1 MSGLR
6 QLALVAK
13 RELVERAR
21 SRAYL
26 ITTAVTVLI
35 VLGAVVAPTF
45 FDGRTEEAAV
55 GAVGESNDL
64 IIDTAV
70 GLANANDE
78 PGGDPSLEIEV
89 TSYDSREDGVDALLA
104 DDIDVLLIDGSE
116 LVVKDAASLSGSSLV
131 NRLQRAAATVEI
143 DRLVATEGDAAAD
156 VIAVLTSDPLEATTA
171 TGEGPQEEGRT
182 LVAYAGLMIL
192 YISILLYGTWILT
205 GVTEEKSNRVVE
217 VLLSAARPWQ
227 ILGGKV
233 LGIGLL
239 AIAQL
244 LLIAAIALVGINATG
259 GIELPDLGVGSL
271 VTLLVWF
278 VLGFALFAILFGA
291 AGSLVSRAE
300 DAQTVALPMSLA
312 AVAGFF
318 ASIMTLDDPTGP
330 VAQIGTFFPFTAP
343 FVVPVRAAL
352 DAIPAW
358 QYLTSVVIAVITV
371 VVLTRLAGRI
381 YRGALLK
388 TSKVGVREAWKAA
401 KG

>member
-1 MSGLR
+1 MNGLR
-6 QLALVAK
+6 TLTLVAK

-26 ITTAVTVLI
+26 ITTAVTVMI

-45 FDGRTEEAAV
+45 FDGRTEEAKV
-55 GAVGESNDL
+55 GSVGSGNEI

-78 PGGDPSLEIEV
+78 PGEEPSLEIETV
-89 TSYDSREDGVDALLA
+89 SFDTRQAGVDALAA
-104 DDIDVLLIDGSE
+104 DEIDVLLVEGSE
-116 LVVKDAASLSGSSLV
+116 LVAKDAASLSGSSLV

-143 DRLVATEGDAAAD
+143 DKLIAEEGDAASN
-156 VIAVLTSDPLEATTA
+156 VIEVLTSDPLEATTA
-171 TGEGPQEEGRT
+171 SGEGPQEEGRT

-244 LLIAAIALVGINATG
+244 LLIVAVALVGINATG
-259 GIELPDLGVGSL
+259 GVDLPQLGVGSL
-271 VTLLVWF
+271 ATLLVWF

-318 ASIMTLDDPTGP
+318 ASIMTLEDPTGP

-352 DAIPAW
+352 DAIPVW
-358 QYLTSVVIAVITV
+358 QYLVSVVIAVVTV
-371 VVLTRLAGRI
+371 IVLTRLAGRI

-388 TSKVGVREAWKAA
+388 TTKVGVREAWRAA

>member
-1 MSGLR
+1 MRGLR
-6 QLALVAK
+6 QLALVAR

-21 SRAYL
+21 SKAYL

-55 GAVGESNDL
+55 GTVGADTDL
-64 IIDTAV
+64 IIETAV

-78 PGGDPSLEIEV
+78 PGEGPSLEIE
-89 TSYDSREDGVDALLA
+89 TTTYDSRESGVDALLA
-104 DDIDVLLIDGSE
+104 DEIDVLVVEGEE
-116 LVVKDAASLSGSSLV
+116 LVVKDSASLSGSSLV

-143 DRLVATEGDAAAD
+143 DRLVAAEGEAAAN
-156 VIAVLTSDPLEATTA
+156 VIELLTSDPLEATTA

-233 LGIGLL
+233 LGIGVL

-244 LLIAAIALVGINATG
+244 VLIAVVALVGINATG
-259 GIELPDLGVGSL
+259 GIELPDLGIGSL

-352 DAIPAW
+352 DAIPPW
-358 QYLTSVVIAVITV
+358 QYLVSVVIAVVTV
-371 VVLTRLAGRI
+371 IVLTRLAGRI

-388 TSKVGVREAWKAA
+388 TSKVGVREAWRAA